1 MNGVGRRVKRIC
13 RATTLASPA
22 NAAIFAAPSDRHRG
36 NCPQR
41 NRLKLEINGQKE
53 TPGMKP
59 GVYEQNIGS
68 KYGSRH

>member
-1 MNGVGRRVKRIC
+1 MNGAGGRVKRIC

-22 NAAIFAAPSDRHRG
+22 TVAIFCAAPERRREY
-36 NCPQR
+36 CPR
-41 NRLKLEINGQKE
+41 RDRLKLEINGQKE

-59 GVYEQNIGS
+59 GVYEQNIGL